1 MSTAPAT
8 FTPAQRAALRELRR
22 LAAPGEWVAVQ
33 DLHGDN
39 RIAVAGFERT
49 RTIADVR
56 AAGPDY
62 GYGNARYLAAAAS
75 LMMDVLDALEAAE
88 SERDVLRAQLA
99 ERADGVR

>member
-1 MSTAPAT
+1 MTQAAFSPS
-8 FTPAQRAALRELRR
+8 QRAALRELQR

-49 RTIADVR
+49 RIIADVR

-62 GYGNARYLAAAAS
+62 GYGSARYLAAAATQ
-75 LMMDVLDALEAAE
+75 MTDVLDALDAAE
-88 SERDVLRAQLA
+88 AERDELRAQLTA
-99 ERADGVR
+99 REGEVR